1 MQRVIIHAWFP
12 HLAAERVRRA
22 AAGASEL
29 PSDLPPD
36 APLVL
41 TSAYHGADLVDSV
54 CRLAARQG
62 LHPGMRLADARALRP
77 ALVSRDSD
85 DAADAADLLHL
96 ARWARRYC
104 PLTAPAVAEATGAGA
119 AIARDGN
126 GLWLDV
132 AGAAHLKGGI
142 RSLLADMAR
151 SLRAAGLTA
160 RLAVAPTCG
169 AAWAL
174 ARYAPAAQRYACT
187 RLDSPG
193 ARQLAGSLAGL
204 PLAALRLDG
213 TICTAMASAGLRRI
227 GDILGMPRAP
237 LASRF
242 GSVVTARLDAALGHV
257 NESFTPIAPPRPLLS
272 LSLIHI

>member
-85 DAADAADLLHL
+85 DAADAADLL
-96 ARWARRYC
+96 
-104 PLTAPAVAEATGAGA
+104 
-119 AIARDGN
+119 
-126 GLWLDV
+126 
-132 AGAAHLKGGI
+132 
-142 RSLLADMAR
+142 
-151 SLRAAGLTA
+151 
-160 RLAVAPTCG
+160 
-169 AAWAL
+169 
-174 ARYAPAAQRYACT
+174 
-187 RLDSPG
+187 
-193 ARQLAGSLAGL
+193 
-204 PLAALRLDG
+204 
-213 TICTAMASAGLRRI
+213 
-227 GDILGMPRAP
+227 
-237 LASRF
+237 
-242 GSVVTARLDAALGHV
+242 
-257 NESFTPIAPPRPLLS
+257 